1 VSCTLPQVLRCGSE
15 RGEGE
20 RSGFRC
26 WRSLRRAARA
36 AMSAAVAA
44 VTSIMLKA
52 SELDDKGHYA
62 RAVEKQQAAVAA
74 AQALGNTPDCL
85 ITAMLQ
91 LKQAEY
97 LFKRAEAHHE
107 SLCLAIKLLMET
119 TMVLERRKDTGTLL
133 VGACR
138 PVEVEWNVLRLSKL
152 HEELDAQAALQLSS
166 AAGFIGYEAYLLAAS
181 MLLPHLEVLTGFFL
195 EQKNE
200 RSFTFVLLTAINAVN
215 FLAQPRVRLPV
226 PLLGERALFKMLY
239 RFESYE
245 GSLPSHP
252 AKLVLLDAWNRLKR
266 DEALLSQRGLNYGL
280 VDAALRDVHA
290 DFVRRSAALATETRL
305 TCALPACN
313 AQEAHAAHFK
323 RCAACK
329 GAVYCCREHQ
339 VEHWPVHK
347 AACKAARKPATTK
360 AAASSSP

>member
-1 VSCTLPQVLRCGSE
+1 
-15 RGEGE
+15 
-20 RSGFRC
+20 
-26 WRSLRRAARA
+26 
-36 AMSAAVAA
+36 
-44 VTSIMLKA
+44 MLKA

-97 LFKRAEAHHE
+97 LFKRAEAHYE
-107 SLCLAIKLLMET
+107 SLFLAIKLLMET
-119 TMVLERRKDTGTLL
+119 TIVLERRKDTGTLL

-152 HEELDAQAALQLSS
+152 HEELDAQSQAALQLSS

-200 RSFTFVLLTAINAVN
+200 RSFTTVLLTATDAVN
-215 FLAQPRVRLPV
+215 FLAQPRVSLPV
-226 PLLGERALFKMLY
+226 PLLGERALYKMLY

-252 AKLVLLDAWNRLKR
+252 AKLLLLDAWNRLKR

-280 VDAALRDVHA
+280 VNAALRDVHA

-305 TCALPACN
+305 TCALHAGS

-339 VEHWPVHK
+339 LAGTGRRTRLRAKRRARRPRRIPSPPLLLLSGCSARSAHARTLRGD
-347 AACKAARKPATTK
+347 AAVMNALL
-360 AAASSSP
+360 